1 MKRAGSILRRGP
13 DRSAEDLLGESLSA
27 LMSEARTLR
36 DAGHGNLISYSRK
49 VFVPLT
55 QLCRDVCYY
64 CTFSRAPRAGRSAYM
79 SMDQVMEVVR
89 RGEAAGCREALFT
102 LGDKPELRWGAAK
115 RALEEMG
122 YASTVDYLHA
132 CASRVVGGSQ
142 LLPHLNAGVLTVDEM
157 RRLREV
163 SVSMGLMLESA
174 SPRLMEPGQVHFGS
188 PDKDPVLRLQM
199 IDEAGS
205 LGIPFTSGLLIGIGE
220 TRAER
225 VESLL
230 ALRELHERHGHLQ
243 EIIIQNF
250 RAKPGTPMARA
261 AEPDLDELLWAVA
274 VARIVFGAAM
284 NIQAPPNL
292 TPRDYVRLVDAGIND
307 WGGISP
313 VTRDHVN
320 PEAPWPEVFALEERS
335 ACAGKQ
341 LVERLA
347 VYPEWA
353 VESERWLDRT
363 IAPRV
368 LKLIDARGWPRT
380 GKWISGTQSGDAT
393 EFQFDGPAVVRYED
407 SSSRVRRIIDRCQ
420 NGITVDEAS
429 VVELFNATGADLALV
444 IAEADRLRQEVI
456 GDRVSFVVN
465 RNINYTNVCL
475 YKCTFCAFSK
485 GKGTGQLRGPAY
497 DLSESEVR
505 RRVREAWDRGATEVC
520 MQGGIHPGYTG
531 ETYLNILRMVKEE
544 EPRMHIHAFSPLEVS
559 HGASTLGLSVRD
571 YLRRLKQAGLGTLP
585 GTAAEILDDDIRAV
599 ICPDKLSTQQWLDVL
614 KTAHE
619 TGLRTTSTIMF
630 GHVEQPVHWARH
642 LLALRRL
649 QIDTGGITEFVPLP
663 FVPMEAPMFLRGQA
677 RSGPTAREAVLM
689 HAVSRLVLNPFIRN
703 IQVSWV
709 KLGPLGVRA
718 ALAAG
723 ANDLGGTLMN
733 ESISRAA
740 GASHGQEMSPA
751 AMEALI
757 QSCGRHPRQRTTAY
771 GLVPEEQ
778 RAKSFIAAALAP
790 IELTPFRPARKRHAA
805 AVHLEQ

>member
-1 MKRAGSILRRGP
+1 M
-13 DRSAEDLLGESLSA
+13 LGESPSV
-27 LMSEARTLR
+27 LMTEARTLR
-36 DAGHGNLISYSRK
+36 DKGHGDVISYSRK
-49 VFVPLT
+49 VFIPLT

-64 CTFSRAPRAGRSAYM
+64 CTFSRAPRAGRPAYLTT
-79 SMDQVMEVVR
+79 DQVMDVVR
-89 RGEAAGCREALFT
+89 QGEAAGCHEALFT
-102 LGDKPELRWGAAK
+102 LGDKPELRWDVAR
-115 RALEEMG
+115 RALEQMG
-122 YASTVDYLHA
+122 FASTVDYLHA
-132 CASRVVGGSQ
+132 CASKVVAESR
-142 LLPHLNAGVLTVDEM
+142 LLPHLNAGVLTTDEM

-188 PDKDPVLRLQM
+188 PDKDPTLRLKM
-199 IDEAGS
+199 IDEAGA
-205 LGIPFTSGLLIGIGE
+205 LRIPFTSGLLIGIGE

-230 ALRELHERHGHLQ
+230 ALRHLHERHGHLQ

-261 AEPDLDELLWAVA
+261 PEPDLEDLLWTVA
-274 VARIVFGAAM
+274 AARIIFGAGM

-292 TPRDYVRLVDAGIND
+292 TPQDYGRLVEAGIND

-320 PEAPWPEVFALEERS
+320 PEAPWPQVAVLEERS
-335 ACAGKQ
+335 ARAGKA

-347 VYPEWA
+347 IYPSWA
-353 VESERWLDRT
+353 EDSGRWLDPA
-363 IAPRV
+363 IEPRV
-368 LKLIDARGWPRT
+368 LKLVDARGWPRT
-380 GKWISGTQSGDAT
+380 GQWISGSQAGDAT
-393 EFQFDGPAVVRYED
+393 DFQFDAPAATQH
-407 SSSRVRRIIDRCQ
+407 SAASSRVRRILDRCRR
-420 NGITVDEAS
+420 GITVGEAE
-429 VVELFNATGADLALV
+429 VVDLFNATGADLALV
-444 IAEADRLRQEVI
+444 IAEADRLRQETV

-485 GKGTGQLRGPAY
+485 GKGTEQLRGPAY
-497 DLSESEVR
+497 DLSEAEVR
-505 RRVREAWDRGATEVC
+505 RRVREAWERGATEVC

-531 ETYLNILRMVKEE
+531 ETYLNLLRMVKEE

-559 HGASTLGLSVRD
+559 HGASTLGLPVSD
-571 YLRRLKQAGLGTLP
+571 YLRRLKEAGLGTLP
-585 GTAAEILDDDIRAV
+585 GTAAEILDDDVRAV

-614 KTAHE
+614 KAAHE

-630 GHVEQPVHWARH
+630 GHIERPVHWARH
-642 LLALRRL
+642 LLALRTL

-663 FVPMEAPMFLRGQA
+663 FVPMEAPMFLRGRA

-689 HAVSRLVLNPFIRN
+689 HAVSRLVLNPYIRN

-740 GASHGQEMSPA
+740 GSTHGQEMNPV
-751 AMEALI
+751 AMESLI
-757 QSCGRHPRQRTTAY
+757 QSCGRRPHQRTTAY
-771 GLVPEEQ
+771 GVVPEEQ
-778 RAKSFIAAALAP
+778 RAKSFVAAALAP
-790 IELTPFRPARKRHAA
+790 IELTPFRPTRKPRVT
-805 AVHLEQ
+805 AVHQEL